1 MLRRYNARQHLP
13 AEDLQVRTNLPVSD
27 VEQPFP
33 HGQTLVSKTDLKGAI
48 TYANDAFI
56 AISGFAS
63 EELLGKNH
71 NVVRHPDM
79 PPEAFADLW
88 TTIKAG
94 KPWRGI
100 IKNRCKNGDHYWV
113 KALVVPVREANQ
125 TTGYM
130 SVRTEASAAEKSAA
144 AALYAAIKAKKASLG
159 RVGPIDLI
167 FRLSFN
173 TRFALFVALMT
184 GLAIAAG
191 VAGSAGATTL
201 SASICGLAVIAALGS
216 MWFMSHT
223 IARPLHEAIG
233 YFDQMAQGNLLSE
246 IPVRRPDEVGRVLAG
261 LATAQVHMRV
271 LIDQI
276 RLGAETVDQRCVQLE
291 REVHT
296 VTEISNDQ
304 TDRIGRVST
313 AMDQLSSSVSEV
325 AQTAVGAADSAK
337 TTLQVVNEGNQRMT
351 RSMAAADQV
360 AGAVRAS
367 GEHIAKLDAAFGQIG
382 VMAAAIKEIAEQ
394 TNLLALNAAIEAAR
408 AGEQGRGF
416 SVVADEVRKLA
427 ERTASTTAEI
437 NRMVGDV
444 GSITVAAVAAMD
456 NAVKSAQEGRELI
469 AQTHEGFQ
477 DITRASERVTE
488 ISESIASAARQQ
500 SVATSDVAGNTEQI
514 ARLIEQNN
522 VSVAQVSDAA
532 AELKATAD
540 ELRDLVAHFRAE
552 A

>member
-1 MLRRYNARQHLP
+1 
-13 AEDLQVRTNLPVSD
+13 VRVNLPISD
-27 VEQPFP
+27 VEHPFP
-33 HGQTLVSKTDLKGAI
+33 HGQTIVSKTDLKGAI

-56 AISGFAS
+56 AISGFGP

-88 TTIKAG
+88 TTVKAG

-100 IKNRCKNGDHYWV
+100 VKNRCKNGDYYWV

-130 SVRTEASAAEKSAA
+130 SVRTEASASEKSAA
-144 AALYAAIKAKKASLG
+144 AALYSAIKAKRASLG
-159 RVGPIDLI
+159 KVSLVDLV

-191 VAGSAGATTL
+191 VAGNAGATALT
-201 SASICGLAVIAALGS
+201 AGICGLAVVVALGS

-223 IARPLHEAIG
+223 IARPLYEAIG
-233 YFDQMAQGNLLSE
+233 YFDQMAQGNLLGE
-246 IPVRRPDEVGRVLAG
+246 IPISRPDEVGRVLAG

-276 RLGAETVDQRCVQLE
+276 RLGAETVDQRCEQLE
-291 REVHT
+291 REVRT
-296 VTEISNDQ
+296 VSEISVDQ
-304 TDRIGRVST
+304 TDRIGRVSA
-313 AMDQLSSSVSEV
+313 AMDELSSSVSEV

-337 TTLQVVNEGNQRMT
+337 STLQVVGEGNQRMT

-382 VMAAAIKEIAEQ
+382 TMAAAIKEIAEQ

-444 GSITVAAVAAMD
+444 GAIP
-456 NAVKSAQEGRELI
+456 KPR
-469 AQTHEGFQ
+469 
-477 DITRASERVTE
+477 
-488 ISESIASAARQQ
+488 
-500 SVATSDVAGNTEQI
+500 
-514 ARLIEQNN
+514 
-522 VSVAQVSDAA
+522 
-532 AELKATAD
+532 
-540 ELRDLVAHFRAE
+540 
-552 A
+552 

>member
-1 MLRRYNARQHLP
+1 MR
-13 AEDLQVRTNLPVSD
+13 VNLPVSS
-27 VEQPFP
+27 VEVPLS

-48 TYANDAFI
+48 TYCNDAFV
-56 AISGFAS
+56 AISGFS
-63 EELLGKNH
+63 PEELLGKNH
-71 NVVRHPDM
+71 NLVRHPEM

-100 IKNRCKNGDHYWV
+100 IKNRCKNGDYYWV
-113 KALVVPVREANQ
+113 KALVVPVREGNQ

-130 SVRTEASAAEKSAA
+130 SVRTEASASEKSAA
-144 AALYAAIKAKKASLG
+144 EALYAAIKAKRASIG
-159 RVGPIDLI
+159 KVGLIDLL

-191 VAGSAGATTL
+191 VTGAAGATAL
-201 SASICGLAVIAALGS
+201 SSGICAVAVIVALGS

-246 IPVRRPDEVGRVLAG
+246 IPISRPDEVGRVLAG

-276 RLGAETVDQRCVQLE
+276 RLGAETVDQRCGQLE
-291 REVHT
+291 REVRT
-296 VTEISNDQ
+296 VAEISGDQ
-304 TDRIGRVST
+304 SDRIVRVSA
-313 AMDQLSSSVSEV
+313 AMDELSSSVSEV

-337 TTLQVVNEGNQRMT
+337 STLQVVGEGNQRMT

-360 AGAVRAS
+360 AGAVRSS

-382 VMAAAIKEIAEQ
+382 TMAAAIKEIAEQ

-444 GSITVAAVAAMD
+444 GAITKAAVTAMD

-488 ISESIASAARQQ
+488 ISESIASAAREQ

-514 ARLIEQNN
+514 AQLIEQNN
-522 VSVAQVSDAA
+522 ASMAQVTEAA
-532 AELKATAD
+532 AKLKATAD
-540 ELRDLVAHFRAE
+540 ELRDLVAHFRAQS
-552 A
+552 